1 MQGELRPFISPT
13 LTRLIADVS
22 PFPLCLLNMP
32 CAVVLSTLRD
42 DRDAVYHIET
52 IFSLETVAQPEKQL
66 ACVVKRKAVL
76 LQVGFSVV
84 DTGPSDC

>member
-1 MQGELRPFISPT
+1 MRPFISPT
-13 LTRLIADVS
+13 LTRLIADVT
-22 PFPLCLLNMP
+22 PFPLCLLNML
-32 CAVVLSTLRD
+32 CAVVLSALRD
-42 DRDAVYHIET
+42 DRDAVYHTET